1 MNDSAVLEVPKDYVV
16 GVHTTHDRGH
26 TPEEVAQRCVD
37 KIISIGEETHPLIR
51 DQARAFKANL
61 EKTIAFYMK
70 EAINS
75 DRTTVYNAIKDAGY
89 DKLAEYI
96 RRM

>member
-1 MNDSAVLEVPKDYVV
+1 MNDSAVLEVSKDYVV

-51 DQARAFKANL
+51 DQARAFKEQMVKVVAH
-61 EKTIAFYMK
+61 YMK
-70 EAINS
+70 EAIKS
-75 DRTTVYNAIKDAGY
+75 DRTTVYNELKNAGHPQV
-89 DKLAEYI
+89 AELI
-96 RRM
+96 RRL

>member
-1 MNDSAVLEVPKDYVV
+1 MNDSAVLEVSKDYVV

-51 DQARAFKANL
+51 DQARAFKEQMVKVVAH
-61 EKTIAFYMK
+61 YMK
-70 EAINS
+70 EAIKS
-75 DRTTVYNAIKDAGY
+75 DRTTVYNELKNAGQPQV
-89 DKLAEYI
+89 AELI
-96 RRM
+96 RRL

>member
-1 MNDSAVLEVPKDYVV
+1 MNDSAVLEVSKDYVV

-51 DQARAFKANL
+51 DQARAFKEQMVKVVAH
-61 EKTIAFYMK
+61 YMK
-70 EAINS
+70 EAIKS
-75 DRTTVYNAIKDAGY
+75 DRTTVYNEIKNAGQPQ
-89 DKLAEYI
+89 LAELI
-96 RRM
+96 RRL

>member
-1 MNDSAVLEVPKDYVV
+1 MNDSAVLEVSKDYVV

-51 DQARAFKANL
+51 DQARAFKEQMVKLVAH
-61 EKTIAFYMK
+61 YMR
-70 EAINS
+70 EAIKS
-75 DRTTVYNAIKDAGY
+75 DRTTVYNELKNAGQPQ
-89 DKLAEYI
+89 LAELI
-96 RRM
+96 RRL

>member
-1 MNDSAVLEVPKDYVV
+1 MNDSAVLEVSKDYVV

-51 DQARAFKANL
+51 DQATAFKEQMVKVVAH
-61 EKTIAFYMK
+61 YMK
-70 EAINS
+70 EAIKS
-75 DRTTVYNAIKDAGY
+75 DRTTVYNELKNAGQPQ
-89 DKLAEYI
+89 LAELI
-96 RRM
+96 RRL

>member
-1 MNDSAVLEVPKDYVV
+1 MNDSAVLEVSKDYVV

-51 DQARAFKANL
+51 DQARAFKEQMVKVVAH
-61 EKTIAFYMK
+61 YMK
-70 EAINS
+70 EAIKS
-75 DRTTVYNAIKDAGY
+75 DRTTVYNELKNAGQPQ
-89 DKLAEYI
+89 LAELI
-96 RRM
+96 RRL